1 MGGLCNSNRLL
12 DHSTCISFPAQYDCP
27 WVTFVARNILSD
39 ADEGHWKYYPYFSN
53 RRHFALP
60 GGLARIIG
68 KPALFSLANS
78 WAKFYQ
84 VDTHRKP
91 VAMKDEFQE
100 TLTSN
105 AASFP
110 GKPT

>member
-1 MGGLCNSNRLL
+1 MLTAYLATPL
-12 DHSTCISFPAQYDCP
+12 PTD
-27 WVTFVARNILSD
+27 
-39 ADEGHWKYYPYFSN
+39 PYFSN

-60 GGLARIIG
+60 SGLAKIVG

-91 VAMKDEFQE
+91 VAMKDEF
-100 TLTSN
+100 
-105 AASFP
+105 
-110 GKPT
+110 